1 MGENFDMTP
10 SPASAVDTPTSR
22 SPRFTMWVAFLI
34 FSTITMGSAVEE
46 KNQDRAAGELDS
58 RGLTNQKWAI
68 ACSAVTFSL
77 TLLMVLGHLFSMGA
91 AIVVGTK
98 IEGALCIILTAFWGA
113 TVAIVSD
120 SSNFLAVDSEGRV
133 FNGNLYYFS
142 WAGFVTA
149 IVISISYLRVAF
161 NVDVAGEMKSRAAR
175 LTTWS
180 ALLASSLIVMG
191 TSANVL
197 DQKCHGNDATG
208 NDDYCART
216 KFAVSIGAIVAA
228 LSLGV
233 VGMKITTSSAPF
245 MVEVIFSIIATA
257 NYSFGVA
264 FITSAKGP
272 GAPLGN
278 LYYFTWIS
286 FMASFF
292 LTASC
297 VEDYN
302 KGGAAA
308 ANGAG
313 EGQDDEVQVESLDD
327 TI

>member
-1 MGENFDMTP
+1 MGENIDMTP
-10 SPASAVDTPTSR
+10 SPASAVDGPTSR

-34 FSTITMGSAVEE
+34 FSTITMASAVEE
-46 KNQDRAAGELDS
+46 KNQDQGGELDS
-58 RGLTNQKWAI
+58 RGLANQKWAI
-68 ACSAVTFSL
+68 ACSAITFSL

-91 AIVVGTK
+91 VIVVGTK
-98 IEGALCIILTAFWGA
+98 IEGALCIILTAFWAA

-120 SSNFLAVDSEGRV
+120 SSNFLAVDADGQVS
-133 FNGNLYYFS
+133 NGNLYYFS

-149 IVISISYLRVAF
+149 IVLCVSYLRVVF
-161 NVDVAGEMKSRAAR
+161 DVDVAGEMKSRAAR

-197 DQKCHGNDATG
+197 DQKCNGDDAIENDV
-208 NDDYCART
+208 YCART
-216 KFAVSIGAIVAA
+216 KFAVSIGAIVTA

-233 VGMKITTSSAPF
+233 VGMKIITSSAPF

-257 NYSFGVA
+257 LYAFGVA

-286 FMASFF
+286 FMASFL

-302 KGGAAA
+302 TGGAPA
-308 ANGAG
+308 ANAAG